1 MQARD
6 APDVAPLLQALCKE
20 DIVLRNLFE
29 EKLYVKVSR
38 NRFEIARVTGDPS
51 AEIVSSPEPFST
63 ARLLVGEFSR
73 AEHELRKG
81 IRKVLPK
88 TFIKRSAA
96 VLIHPLEM
104 TENGL
109 CQVEVKILREL
120 ALGAGAYKVEVWE
133 GEELTPSQVVEKLKN
148 A

>member
-29 EKLYVKVSR
+29 EQLYVKVSR

-148 A
+148 

>member
-1 MQARD
+1 M
-6 APDVAPLLQALCKE
+6 
-20 DIVLRNLFE
+20 
-29 EKLYVKVSR
+29 
-38 NRFEIARVTGDPS
+38 
-51 AEIVSSPEPFST
+51 
-63 ARLLVGEFSR
+63 
-73 AEHELRKG
+73 
-81 IRKVLPK
+81 LPK
-88 TFIKRSAA
+88 TFIKRSPA

-133 GEELTPSQVVEKLKN
+133 GEELTPSQVVEKLEN